1 MCMYATINHLLIM
14 YFYQLHFI
22 TLTLYF
28 SCLFFSIKWHWGYLC
43 TLFCLSVI
51 KPKIEITKRCGIC
64 VLWHILSLQ
73 ASLSGLVNLA
83 DSASCRFFRICNL
96 RSSLFFR
103 CQLSLL
109 FGSSD
114 CCSHPPTPLGSL
126 GLLFH
131 ESICSFIQGFLVS
144 EQQFGLLTLTTVGAV
159 FPAANCLSSHHQPRP
174 GCQPIYSWWS
184 LVLPE

>member
-1 MCMYATINHLLIM
+1 MQPDTG
-14 YFYQLHFI
+14 
-22 TLTLYF
+22 LYWDKKA
-28 SCLFFSIKWHWGYLC
+28 SLPSGQTSPQNAEIGAEMAQNG
-43 TLFCLSVI
+43 S
-51 KPKIEITKRCGIC
+51 KIFKNGLKRCGIC